1 MPRSEQTSELA
12 NRLAGW
18 FFVVLGF
25 GILCFAVAIDST
37 FAPEMPAFVW
47 VLGIVAIFAVL
58 FGTFAPRN
66 LRASVLG
73 AVMNVWL

>member
-37 FAPEMPAFVW
+37 FAPE
-47 VLGIVAIFAVL
+47 
-58 FGTFAPRN
+58 
-66 LRASVLG
+66 
-73 AVMNVWL
+73 

>member
-25 GILCFAVAIDST
+25 GILCFTVAIDST
-37 FAPEMPAFVW
+37 FAPERPAFVW
-47 VLGIVAIFAVL
+47 VLGIVAVVAVL
-58 FGTFAPRN
+58 FSTFAPRN
-66 LRASVLG
+66 LRASILG

>member
-1 MPRSEQTSELA
+1 MQRSEQTSDLA

-37 FAPEMPAFVW
+37 FTERPGFVW
-47 VLGIVAIFAVL
+47 VLGIVAIVAVL

-73 AVMNVWL
+73 AVMNFWL

>member
-1 MPRSEQTSELA
+1 MQRSEQTSNFA

-18 FFVVLGF
+18 FIVVLGF
-25 GILCFAVAIDST
+25 GVLCFAVAIDST
-37 FAPEMPAFVW
+37 FAPERPAFVW
-47 VLGIVAIFAVL
+47 VLGIVGIVAVL

-73 AVMNVWL
+73 AVMDIWL

>member
-1 MPRSEQTSELA
+1 MPRGEQTSDLA

-18 FFVVLGF
+18 FFVALGF
-25 GILCFAVAIDST
+25 GILCFAVAIDNT
-37 FAPEMPAFVW
+37 FAPERPVFVW
-47 VLGIVAIFAVL
+47 VLGIVALVAVL